1 MVNKKQGEGLPWWRN
16 DKESTCQCR
25 RHGLNPLIWGDPTYC
40 GFLIK
45 FFLNWYKPVC
55 HNYCACAVEPGSRNY
70 WNGAPESADAPKWEK
85 SLQWEAQ
92 ALQLE
97 GSPCSPREKSPH
109 SNEDAAQPKINNF
122 SKKQREI
129 HLKTVTMK
137 TENGIKHATLIITQ
151 HPATGNKEERKP
163 RSLTCITFSAR
174 TVDWKKKKYVYI
186 YVSLFSFPIT
196 WSPD

>member
-1 MVNKKQGEGLPWWRN
+1 M
-16 DKESTCQCR
+16 
-25 RHGLNPLIWGDPTYC
+25 
-40 GFLIK
+40 
-45 FFLNWYKPVC
+45 C

-163 RSLTCITFSAR
+163 RSLTCITFSAM
-174 TVDWKKKKYVYI
+174 TVDWKKKNICIYICIPFLLSHYLIPRLSPLGELGQNRVYNC
-186 YVSLFSFPIT
+186 SSFAAVTTILKFP
-196 WSPD
+196 